1 MSKYPIYIEL
11 SGRRVVVIGAGVV
24 AARKVEVLSGAGARV
39 VVVAE
44 KVSEVFE
51 QTCQKPNIE
60 LIISNYSGNYLA
72 EATLAVAAT
81 NDMKLNRQVYE
92 DCQKLGV
99 LCNVV
104 DDPEL
109 CDFYVPAV
117 VRRGDLQI
125 AISTA
130 GKCPAYAGHLRKKLE
145 DMFTDD
151 HSQFLVE
158 LEVIRQKVI
167 ADIENG
173 NERKAVLGELVKDKS
188 FDYFVENGPDAWH
201 RRAGEIINKKK
212 LKQKRV

>member
-11 SGRRVVVIGAGVV
+11 ASRRVLVIGAGVV
-24 AARKVEVLSGAGARV
+24 AARKVEVLSAAGARV
-39 VVVAE
+39 VVVAQ

-51 QTCQKPNIE
+51 RTCQKPNIE
-60 LIISNYSGNYLA
+60 LIISNYSANYLA

-104 DDPEL
+104 DVPEL

-125 AISTA
+125 AICTD

-145 DMFTDD
+145 DMFTEV
-151 HSQFLVE
+151 HSQFLTE
-158 LEVIRQKVI
+158 LEVMRKKVI
-167 ADIENG
+167 AEFENG
-173 NERKAVLGELVKDKS
+173 NERKAVLGDLVKDES
-188 FDYFVENGPDAWH
+188 FEYFVENGAEVWH
-201 RRAGEIINKKK
+201 RRAGEIIDQKKG
-212 LKQKRV
+212 